1 MSVSLTIELSAS
13 EFDIGRVIEAVDG
26 AHVELETV
34 VPVGDQAMPVLHVQN
49 REHDHDAF
57 VKRLEDHSAVVTVVT
72 LDRSESSGTY
82 AVEWTEDPDSFYRAL
97 SDHNA
102 VITSA
107 TKDGDRWEFDLQFPS
122 HGSLTGFRDQID
134 EEEID
139 LEVRRVVQSQQS
151 LPSPENGLSRA
162 QREALDLAISEG
174 YYSVPR
180 RTTTAELAE
189 QLGVSDQAVIER
201 LRRAMTTLGREY
213 MTASREDPST

>member
-1 MSVSLTIELSAS
+1 MSISLTIELPAS
-13 EFDIGRVIEAVDG
+13 EFDIGRVIDAVDG
-26 AHVELETV
+26 VHVELETV
-34 VPVGDQAMPVLHVQN
+34 VPIGNQVMPVLHVRD
-49 REHDHDAF
+49 REHDHDSF
-57 VKRLEDHSAVVTVVT
+57 IQRLEDHSAVATVVT

-82 AVEWTEDPDSFYRAL
+82 AVEWTEDLDSFYQAL
-97 SDHNA
+97 SDHDA

-122 HGSLTGFRDQID
+122 HGSLTAFRDQID

-151 LPSPENGLSRA
+151 LPDPEDGLSRA

-174 YYSVPR
+174 YYSIPR

-189 QLGVSDQAVIER
+189 QLGVSDQAVVER

-213 MTASREDPST
+213 MTADRDSSSA